1 MGKSERLSD
10 DPDGFAR
17 FYEMVFERPLP
28 QHARRDW
35 LEPLYAARREGKG
48 LVVEAFR
55 GSAKTTTLSVAFT
68 AFRLGQE
75 PHKSALLVQAGQLA
89 AQSTSQQIADLIEHN
104 QGWREAFGQVQPDRK
119 VSWGA
124 RGYELV
130 DIEENYETWRAL
142 CAREKGKDPSFVGLG
157 YRSRALIGK
166 HPTGLLLLD
175 DIHDENNTRP
185 GRDLERV
192 LTILKGT
199 ILPTLM
205 PHTWQVFVG
214 TPWAT
219 NDALAYLKAT
229 GRFISVATP
238 IYRGEKTPA
247 WPERFPAEEIQKARE
262 LAGEAEFARMY
273 LLDLRAAE
281 GLHLKAEWLH
291 EYPHKDIQP
300 EWPVV
305 IGVDYASTA
314 DKLRGGRRDYFAA
327 AVGRVLPGGGVV
339 LVDGFRARV
348 SQGEAEQQIK
358 SMVARY
364 PTVQAVAVEAV
375 GKGEEFYYLLLR
387 QALLP
392 LAPMYPGRSSK
403 GERFERGMAPLFQW
417 GHAWLAN
424 AETPFLRAFREEW
437 LRWPDG
443 EHDDTLDAV
452 YWMLMAAGHQL
463 AGVQRRARRENPFAA
478 LGRD

>member
-1 MGKSERLSD
+1 MSERLSD
-10 DPDGFAR
+10 DPQSFAR
-17 FYEMVFERPLP
+17 FYQMIFERPLP
-28 QHARRDW
+28 RHAQREW

-55 GSAKTTTLSVAFT
+55 GSSKTSTLSVAFS
-68 AFRLGQE
+68 AFRLGLE
-75 PHKSALLVQAGQLA
+75 PHKSILLVQAGQQA

-104 QGWREAFGQVQPDRK
+104 QGWQQAFPEIRPDRK
-119 VSWGA
+119 VSWGSK
-124 RGYELV
+124 GYEVVHV
-130 DIEENYETWRAL
+130 DMEYPAWRAL
-142 CAREKGKDPSFVGLG
+142 CAREKGRDPSFVGLG

-166 HPTGLLLLD
+166 HPSGLLLLD
-175 DIHDENNTRP
+175 DMHDENNTRP
-185 GRDLERV
+185 GRDLERA
-192 LTILKGT
+192 LTILRGT
-199 ILPTLM
+199 ILPTVT
-205 PHTWQVFVG
+205 PYTWQIFVG
-214 TPWAT
+214 TPWTA
-219 NDALAYLKAT
+219 NDALAHLKAT

-238 IYRGEKTPA
+238 IYRADKTPA
-247 WPERFPAEEIQKARE
+247 WPERFPEEEIHKARQ
-262 LAGEAEFARMY
+262 LSGEAEFARMY
-273 LLDLRAAE
+273 LLDLSAAE
-281 GLHLKAEWLH
+281 GMHLKREWLH

-305 IGVDYASTA
+305 IGVDYASAA

-339 LVDGFRARV
+339 LVDGIRAQV
-348 SQGEAEQQIK
+348 SQGEAEQHIK
-358 SMVARY
+358 ALVARY
-364 PTVQAVAVEAV
+364 PTLQSVAVEAV
-375 GKGEEFYYLLLR
+375 GKGEEFYFLLLR

-392 LAPMYPGRSSK
+392 LLPMYPGRSSK

-452 YWMLMAAGHQL
+452 YWMLMAARHQL
-463 AGVQRRARRENPFAA
+463 AGAARRPRLENPFAT
-478 LGRD
+478 LGRA